1 MCISVSVCHM
11 GVFVVGKRVIDSL
24 ELKLQAVVGC
34 FIMDARSQY
43 YREAL
48 SSENLNKETNK

>member
-1 MCISVSVCHM
+1 M

-48 SSENLNKETNK
+48 SSENLNKETNKCKSNEKC